1 MIAHLEALLDGGNY
15 VWVVIKGPL
24 QRSALAR
31 PRLIKLR
38 DDYERIFVDLTSVL
52 SIISPLAK
60 RYERLMN
67 LGAMN
72 STPTWYGTGCDEP
85 EEIAKAFVQVLRY
98 RESP

>member
-1 MIAHLEALLDGGNY
+1 M
-15 VWVVIKGPL
+15 WVVIKGPL
-24 QRSALAR
+24 QRSASAR

-38 DDYERIFVDLTSVL
+38 DNYERIFVALISVL

-72 STPTWYGTGCDEP
+72 STTTWYGTGCDEP
-85 EEIAKAFVQVLRY
+85 EEIAKAFGQVLWY
-98 RESP
+98 GETP